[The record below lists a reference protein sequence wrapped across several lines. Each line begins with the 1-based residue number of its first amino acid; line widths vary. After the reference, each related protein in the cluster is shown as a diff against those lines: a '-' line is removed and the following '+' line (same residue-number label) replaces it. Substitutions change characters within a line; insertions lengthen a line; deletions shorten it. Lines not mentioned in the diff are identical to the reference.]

1 MFTIE
6 PLLLLYILPFA
17 VFLVIYQWAR
27 AWSEKAAK
35 RRLDDAVRSHMTEPP
50 TLHPII
56 DPSKCLGCG
65 ACVNACPEGDVLGL
79 IGGKSVLINGAN
91 CIGHGAC
98 KAACPFDAIDLVF
111 GTAKRGV
118 SIPVLSPDFETT
130 LSGVFVAG
138 ELGGMGLI
146 RNAIMQGSQ
155 AVTSAASFLKQVPKS
170 EHSDLLIIGAGPAG
184 IAAALQAKALGLVA
198 TVIEQSEDLG
208 GTVANFPKNK
218 LVMTAPVELPLVGKL
233 KFRETSK
240 EALLDFWTEVIE
252 EHQPNIRFGAQMLS
266 VEGKAPLFRVQT
278 TIGEFCARGVILALG
293 RRGTPRKLDVP
304 GEHLSKVVY
313 RLADPEQYADQRVLV
328 VGGGDSAIEAA
339 CEIAEAQ
346 ATPNVALS
354 YRGEGFARA
363 KLKNRKRVDA
373 LEASGRLRVMLGSNV
388 KAIKENGVIIL
399 NGDVVEEMPNDAVL
413 ICAGGVLPNALLEK
427 IGVSMDVKYGT
438 P

>member
-1 MFTIE
+1 MFTLE

-17 VFLVIYQWAR
+17 VFLLIYQWVR

-35 RRLDDAVRSHMTEPP
+35 RRLDDAVQSHMTEPP

-118 SIPVLSPDFETT
+118 SIPVLSPDFEST

-155 AVTSAASFLKQVPKS
+155 AVTSAASFLKQVPKT
-170 EHSDLLIIGAGPAG
+170 EDRDLLIIGAGPAG
-184 IAAALQAKALGLVA
+184 IAAALQAKALGLAA

-240 EALLDFWTEVIE
+240 EALLDFWTGVIN
-252 EHQPNIRFGAQMLS
+252 EHKPDIRFGSQMVS
-266 VEGKAPLFRVQT
+266 IEGKSPHFRVQT
-278 TIGEFCARGVILALG
+278 TIGEFCARSVILALG

-388 KAIKENGVIIL
+388 IKISDDSVTLQTEN
-399 NGDVVEEMPNDAVL
+399 VEEEVANDAVL

>member
-1 MFTIE
+1 MFTLE

-17 VFLVIYQWAR
+17 VFLLIYQWVR

-35 RRLDDAVRSHMTEPP
+35 RRLDDAVQSHMTEPP

-118 SIPVLSPDFETT
+118 SIPVLSPDFEST

-155 AVTSAASFLKQVPKS
+155 AVISAASFLKQVPKT
-170 EHSDLLIIGAGPAG
+170 EDRDLLIIGAGPAG
-184 IAAALQAKALGLVA
+184 IAAALQAKALGLAA

-240 EALLDFWTEVIE
+240 EALLDFWTGVIN
-252 EHQPNIRFGAQMLS
+252 EHKPDIRFGIQMVS
-266 VEGKAPLFRVQT
+266 VEGTAPHFRVQT
-278 TIGEFCARGVILALG
+278 TEAEFCARSVILALG

-388 KAIKENGVIIL
+388 IKISDDSVTLQTEN
-399 NGDVVEEMPNDAVL
+399 VEEEVANDAVL

>member
-1 MFTIE
+1 MFTLE

-17 VFLVIYQWAR
+17 VFLVIYQWGR
-27 AWSEKAAK
+27 IWSEKAAK
-35 RRLDDAVRSHMTEPP
+35 RRLDDAVQSHMTEPP
-50 TLHPII
+50 TLHPVI
-56 DPSKCLGCG
+56 DPAKCLGCG

-118 SIPVLSPDFETT
+118 SIPVLSPDFEST

-146 RNAIMQGSQ
+146 RNAIVQGSQ
-155 AVTSAASFLKQVPKS
+155 AVTSAASFLKQVPKA
-170 EHSDLLIIGAGPAG
+170 EYNDLLIIGAGPAG

-240 EALLDFWTEVIE
+240 EALLDFWTGVIE
-252 EHQPNIRFGAQMLS
+252 EHKPDIRFGAQMVS
-266 VEGKAPLFRVQT
+266 VEGTAPHFRVQT
-278 TIGEFCARGVILALG
+278 TIGEFCARSVILALG
-293 RRGTPRKLDVP
+293 RRGTPRKLDVA

-313 RLADPEQYADQRVLV
+313 RLADPAQYSNQRVLV

-339 CEIAEAQ
+339 CDIADAQ
-346 ATPNVALS
+346 SEPNVALS

-363 KLKNRKRVDA
+363 KLKNRRRIAA
-373 LEASGRLRVMLGSNV
+373 LEASGRLQVLLGSNV
-388 KAIKENGVIIL
+388 IKISEDSVTLQTGN
-399 NGDVVEEMPNDAVL
+399 VEEEVANDAVL
-413 ICAGGVLPNALLEK
+413 ICAGGVLPNALLER
-427 IGVSMDVKYGT
+427 IGVSMDVKYGA

>member
-1 MFTIE
+1 
-6 PLLLLYILPFA
+6 
-17 VFLVIYQWAR
+17 
-27 AWSEKAAK
+27 
-35 RRLDDAVRSHMTEPP
+35 MTEPP
-50 TLHPII
+50 TLHPVI
-56 DPSKCLGCG
+56 DPAKCLGCG

-79 IGGKSVLINGAN
+79 ISGKSVLINGAN

-111 GTAKRGV
+111 GTAQRGV
-118 SIPVLSPDFETT
+118 SIPVVSPDFEST

-146 RNAIMQGSQ
+146 RNAIIQGSQ
-155 AVTSAASFLKQVPKS
+155 AVTSAASFLKQLPKTES
-170 EHSDLLIIGAGPAG
+170 SDLLIIGAGPAG
-184 IAAALQAKALGLVA
+184 IAAALQAKDLGLVA
-198 TVIEQSEDLG
+198 MVIEQSEDLG

-240 EALLDFWTEVIE
+240 EALLDFWTGVIDQ
-252 EHQPNIRFGAQMLS
+252 HKPDIRFGTQMLS
-266 VEGKAPLFRVQT
+266 IAGSAPYFRVQT
-278 TIGEFCARGVILALG
+278 TTGEFCARSVILALG

-313 RLADPEQYADQRVLV
+313 RLADPDQYRTQSVLV

-339 CEIAEAQ
+339 CEIADVQ

-363 KLKNRKRVDA
+363 KLKNRNRVAA

-388 KAIKENGVIIL
+388 KKITENGVIIL
-399 NGDVVEEMPNDAVL
+399 NGDVEEEMPNDAVL

>member
-1 MFTIE
+1 MINLD
-6 PLLLLYILPFA
+6 PLLLLYLAPLCL
-17 VFLVIYQWAR
+17 FLLLYGR
-27 AWSEKAAK
+27 FRSWSESKAV
-35 RRLDDAVRSHMTEPP
+35 RRLDDAVKAHMTEPP
-50 TLHPII
+50 TLHPVI
-56 DPSKCLGCG
+56 DPAKCLGCG

-79 IGGKSVLINGAN
+79 INGKSVLINGAN

-118 SIPVLSPDFETT
+118 SIPVLSPDFEST

-146 RNAIMQGSQ
+146 RNAIIQGSQ
-155 AVTSAASFLKQVPKS
+155 AVTSAASFLKQVPKT
-170 EHSDLLIIGAGPAG
+170 ETRDLLIIGAGPAG
-184 IAAALQAKALGLVA
+184 IAAALQAKALGLAA

-240 EALLDFWTEVIE
+240 EALLDFWTGVIN
-252 EHQPNIRFGAQMLS
+252 EHKPDIRFGIQMVS
-266 VEGKAPLFRVQT
+266 VEGTAPHFRVQT
-278 TIGEFCARGVILALG
+278 TKEEFCARSVILALG

-304 GEHLSKVVY
+304 GEHLSKVAY

-399 NGDVVEEMPNDAVL
+399 NGDVEEEMPNDAVL

>member
-1 MFTIE
+1 MFDLE
-6 PLLLLYILPFA
+6 PLLLLYALPLGL
-17 VFLVIYQWAR
+17 FLVIYQGVR
-27 AWSEKAAK
+27 IWSEKTTK
-35 RRLDDAVRSHMTEPP
+35 RRLDNAIKAHMTEPP
-50 TLHPII
+50 TLHPVI
-56 DPSKCLGCG
+56 DPAKCLGCG

-79 IGGKSVLINGAN
+79 ISGKSVLINGAN

-111 GTAKRGV
+111 GTARRGV
-118 SIPVLSPDFETT
+118 SIPVVSPDFEST

-146 RNAIMQGSQ
+146 RNAIIQGSQ
-155 AVTSAASFLKQVPKS
+155 AVTSAASFLKQLPKTES
-170 EHSDLLIIGAGPAG
+170 SDLLIIGAGPAG

-240 EALLDFWTEVIE
+240 EALLDFWTDVIGQ
-252 EHQPNIRFGAQMLS
+252 HAPDIRFGTQMLRI
-266 VEGKAPLFRVQT
+266 EGSAPNFRVQT
-278 TIGEFCARGVILALG
+278 TTGEFCARSVILALG

-313 RLADPEQYADQRVLV
+313 RLADPEQYRTQSVLV

-339 CEIAEAQ
+339 CEIADAQ
-346 ATPNVALS
+346 ATPNVTLS

-363 KLKNRKRVDA
+363 KLKNRNRVAA
-373 LEASGRLRVMLGSNV
+373 LEASGHLRVMLGSNV
-388 KAIKENGVIIL
+388 KKITENGVIIL
-399 NGDVVEEMPNDAVL
+399 NGDVEEEMPNDAVL

>member
-1 MFTIE
+1 MFKLE
-6 PLLLLYILPFA
+6 PLLLLYLLPLGL
-17 VFLVIYQWAR
+17 FLAIYQAGR
-27 AWSEKAAK
+27 IWSEKAAK
-35 RRLDDAVRSHMTEPP
+35 RRLDDAVKSRMTEPP
-50 TLHPII
+50 TLHPVI
-56 DPSKCLGCG
+56 DPAKCLGCG

-79 IGGKSVLINGAN
+79 INGKSLLINGAN

-118 SIPVLSPDFETT
+118 SIPVLSPDFQST

-146 RNAIMQGSQ
+146 RNAIIQGSQ
-155 AVTSAASFLKQVPKS
+155 AVTSAASFLKQQPKT

-184 IAAALQAKALGLVA
+184 IAAALQAKAMGLVA
-198 TVIEQSEDLG
+198 IVIEQSEDLG

-240 EALLDFWTEVIE
+240 EALLDFWAGVIN
-252 EHQPNIRFGAQMLS
+252 EHGPNIRFGSQMIS
-266 VEGKAPLFRVQT
+266 IDGSAPHFCVRTTVGKFH
-278 TIGEFCARGVILALG
+278 ARSVILALG

-304 GEHLSKVVY
+304 GEQLSKVVY
-313 RLADPEQYADQRVLV
+313 RLVDPIQYSNQRVLV

-339 CEIAEAQ
+339 CEIADAQ
-346 ATPNVALS
+346 DTPSVALS
-354 YRGEGFARA
+354 YRGDGFARA
-363 KLKNRKRVDA
+363 KLKNRNRVAA
-373 LEASGRLRVMLGSNV
+373 LEASGRLRVMLGSN
-388 KAIKENGVIIL
+388 IKEITEGSVILVNGY
-399 NGDVVEEMPNDAVL
+399 VEEEIANDAVL
-413 ICAGGVLPNALLEK
+413 VCAGGVLPNALLEK
-427 IGVSMDVKYGT
+427 IGVSMDIKYGT

>member
-1 MFTIE
+1 MFNLD
-6 PLLLLYILPFA
+6 PLLLLYLAPLSL
-17 VFLVIYQWAR
+17 FLLIYQGFR
-27 AWSEKAAK
+27 VGSEKKAK
-35 RRLDDAVRSHMTEPP
+35 SRLDEAVKMHMTEPP
-50 TLHPII
+50 TLHPVI
-56 DPSKCLGCG
+56 DPAKCLGCG

-79 IGGKSVLINGAN
+79 ISGKSVLINGAN

-98 KAACPFDAIDLVF
+98 KAACPFDAIELVF

-118 SIPVLSPDFETT
+118 SIPILSPEFEST
-130 LSGVFVAG
+130 LDGVFVAG

-146 RNAIMQGSQ
+146 RNAIIQGTQ
-155 AVTSAASFLKQVPKS
+155 AVTSAASFLKQLPKTES
-170 EHSDLLIIGAGPAG
+170 SDLLIIGAGPAG

-198 TVIEQSEDLG
+198 TVIEQSDDLG

-240 EALLDFWTEVIE
+240 EALLDFWTRVIDQ
-252 EHQPNIRFGAQMLS
+252 HKPDIRFGTQMFS
-266 VEGKAPLFRVQT
+266 VEGSAPHFRVQT
-278 TIGEFCARGVILALG
+278 TTGEFCARSVILALG
-293 RRGTPRKLDVP
+293 RRGTPRKLEVP

-339 CEIAEAQ
+339 CDIAEAQ

-363 KLKNRKRVDA
+363 KLKNRDRLKS
-373 LEASGRLRVMLGSNV
+373 LETSGRVRVLLGSNV
-388 KAIKENGVIIL
+388 KGIAESCVTLATHG
-399 NGDVVEEMPNDAVL
+399 GEEEFDNDAVL
-413 ICAGGVLPNALLEK
+413 ICAGGVLPSALLEK
-427 IGVSMDVKYGT
+427 IGVSMDVKYGS